1 MSEVQITSPL
11 TGATLHEIAKHSQL
25 DVELAFSKA
34 AIAQKFWAR
43 QSISQRSKVLFRYHD
58 FILRE
63 QDALMDLLQAETGK
77 SRNHAFEE
85 IAGSLSGIRYQ
96 AQAAKKALRSHRV
109 KSGVPGLLKTYVE
122 YQPVGVV
129 GVITPWNYPLAL
141 TMLDVMPAL
150 VAGNA
155 VIQKAD
161 NQTAKSI
168 AMARDLALQAGLP
181 EDIWQLVHG
190 DASEVGNAV
199 VDNADYVAFTGST
212 ATGKIV
218 AQRAASRLIGYS
230 LELGGK
236 NPMIILPSA
245 NLETAAEKLIAAS
258 FSNSGQLCVAIER
271 AYLPKE
277 KLVEFEAILS
287 KKLDSMLFGTTGQF
301 DTDMG
306 SLVSKS
312 QLHRVQGFVDRAR
325 AAGAQIR
332 MSENSTNSENFFAPT
347 IVTGLAADA
356 EMVTSEVF
364 GPVVAL
370 LGYDS
375 TEQAVR
381 LANESD
387 YGLNAS
393 VLGNVAE
400 AKKIASQL
408 MAGTVNINE
417 GYRATMAS
425 LDAPMGGMKQSGVG
439 RRNGIGGIRRFTE
452 PRAVGIAS
460 GPLSLPSRGFEYK
473 KMAPMMT
480 AVAKIMKRL

>member
-1 MSEVQITSPL
+1 M
-11 TGATLHEIAKHSQL
+11 LHEIAKHSQE
-25 DVELAFSKA
+25 DVELAFLKA
-34 AIAQKFWAR
+34 TTTQKSWAQH
-43 QSISQRSKVLFRYHD
+43 SISQRSKILFKYHD
-58 FILRE
+58 LILDH

-85 IAGSLSGIRYQ
+85 IAGSLGGIRYQ
-96 AQAAKKALRSHRV
+96 AQMAKKALSSHRV

-161 NQTAKSI
+161 NQTAKSTS
-168 AMARDLALQAGLP
+168 MARDLALQAGLP
-181 EDIWQLVHG
+181 ADVWQIVHG

-199 VDNADYVAFTGST
+199 VDNADYIAFTGST

-287 KKLDSMLFGTTGQF
+287 KKIDSMDFGSTKNF

-306 SLVSKS
+306 SLVSKA
-312 QLHRVQGFVDRAR
+312 QLQRVQGFVERAK
-325 AAGAQIR
+325 ASGGKIKAPKT
-332 MSENSTNSENFFAPT
+332 STASENFFAPT
-347 IVTGLAADA
+347 FITGLAEDA
-356 EMVTSEVF
+356 ELVTTEVF

-381 LANESD
+381 LANKTD

-393 VLGNVAE
+393 VIGNVAE

-425 LDAPMGGMKQSGVG
+425 LDAPMGGMKQSGMG

-452 PRAVGIAS
+452 PRAVGIAG

-473 KMAPMMT
+473 KMAPMMN